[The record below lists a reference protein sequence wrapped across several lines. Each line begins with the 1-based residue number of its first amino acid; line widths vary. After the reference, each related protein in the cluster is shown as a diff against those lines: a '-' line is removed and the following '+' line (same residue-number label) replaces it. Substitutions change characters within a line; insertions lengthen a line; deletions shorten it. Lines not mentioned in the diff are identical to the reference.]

1 MDDYQCVILKQIN
14 IYICILHNLFDWRQ
28 PHHQPKR
35 KEISSWYKKFKIFF
49 SEKKNFA
56 YWKFKDTIS
65 KSFKATRQHN
75 SCDFVLWKFLA
86 LVISVMS
93 EWSIE
98 NTAAFPCKISSFSK
112 KYILNK
118 ILVMRLVVLYK
129 YMNCT
134 VDKTTY
140 IY

>member
-1 MDDYQCVILKQIN
+1 MCDTEANKHIFVSFIICLIDDNLIIN
-14 IYICILHNLFDWRQ
+14 LN
-28 PHHQPKR
+28 
-35 KEISSWYKKFKIFF
+35 
-49 SEKKNFA
+49 EKKQVHDIQIQNFFFWKENFT

-65 KSFKATRQHN
+65 KLFKATHQHN
-75 SCDFVLWKFLA
+75 SFDFVLWKFVA
-86 LVISVMS
+86 LVVSVMS

-98 NTAAFPCKISSFSK
+98 NTAEFPCKISSFSK

-140 IY
+140 MY